1 MSNNPH
7 WLKADLVVC
16 VNPSLWSEWVNVS
29 SATSSPVVSDK
40 GLLNGRARVAKLQ
53 QCLWYSINIMHIPVH
68 RGYMFRYFRILVVE
82 ICVLLVECRHVSCW
96 RS

>member
-29 SATSSPVVSDK
+29 SATSSPIVSDK

-53 QCLWYSINIMHIPVH
+53 QCL
-68 RGYMFRYFRILVVE
+68 
-82 ICVLLVECRHVSCW
+82 
-96 RS
+96 